1 MKTRAFLLLFLLLSF
16 LVTACEGTTPT
27 VEATSTPDPCGP
39 ENIKAEVEKIHRWMR
54 EFDDASVLAANT
66 PREQLNPEIAALQ
79 AIRRSA
85 EDQPAPVCLRDLKAY
100 QVNHMNTVIDTLISF
115 IGGTADQ
122 EMMNQGIA
130 QARQQHDQYAL
141 EMARLLGVTVVANT
155 PPPET
160 VTP

>member
-16 LVTACEGTTPT
+16 LATACGGTTPT
-27 VEATSTPDPCGP
+27 VEATSTPDPCAP
-39 ENIKAEVEKIHRWMR
+39 ENIKAEVEKVHRWMR

-66 PREQLNPEIAALQ
+66 PREQLNPEITALQ

-85 EDQPAPVCLRDLKAY
+85 EDQAAPVCLRDLKAY
-100 QVNHMNTVIDTLISF
+100 QINHMNTVIDTLISF

-122 EMMNQGIA
+122 ETMNQGIA

-141 EMARLLGVTVVANT
+141 EMARMLGITVVANT

-160 VTP
+160 ATP